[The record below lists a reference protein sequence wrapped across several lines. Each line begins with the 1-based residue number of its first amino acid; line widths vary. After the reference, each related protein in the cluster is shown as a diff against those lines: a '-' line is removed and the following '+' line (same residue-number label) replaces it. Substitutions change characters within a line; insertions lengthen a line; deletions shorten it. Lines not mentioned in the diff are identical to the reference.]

1 MSLYS
6 ELSWAGPNFY
16 GQTFTAHHFHHCAAR
31 DEHLRLERARRM
43 ATRSIRRAVRSV
55 RHG

>member
-43 ATRSIRRAVRSV
+43 ARAAARSV
-55 RHG
+55 RHD